1 MSVFPNK
8 DLYVS
13 VSDDATLRVWSS
25 SERKLVKRVNLA
37 IDSSGKEID
46 LDPET
51 KELSSAVKGRSVDV
65 SPNGKFVAVGFR
77 DGSFRIYLTKD
88 WKLATEKKDRKEW
101 IQDIKF
107 SPNGEYLAVGSHD
120 NFIDVYNI
128 NDNFKK
134 FTFKGHSSFITH
146 LDWSENGEA
155 LHST

>member
-1 MSVFPNK
+1 MVHSEFI
-8 DLYVS
+8 
-13 VSDDATLRVWSS
+13 LRKIGSS
-25 SERKLVKRVNLA
+25 QQRN
-37 IDSSGKEID
+37 
-46 LDPET
+46 
-51 KELSSAVKGRSVDV
+51 
-65 SPNGKFVAVGFR
+65 
-77 DGSFRIYLTKD
+77 
-88 WKLATEKKDRKEW
+88 KDRKEW